1 MKICKKNTRKP
12 QSNHPHSLFA
22 KNLNI
27 FLPFVWKPQSTI
39 HITYL
44 QETFFFFGRLF
55 ESHNLAIC
63 IAYLQENLKFLNCV
77 SHLVSIEGCQKICSF
92 VFHLMAIPQTCV
104 SFCNH
109 SSSLC
114 FILSPLFEPM
124 FCFIAT

>member
-27 FLPFVWKPQSTI
+27 FLPFVGKPQSTI

-44 QETFFFFGRLF
+44 QATFFSFLPLVWKPQSSHLHSLF
-55 ESHNLAIC
+55 ARK
-63 IAYLQENLKFLNCV
+63 LKFLKLCLSPSV
-77 SHLVSIEGCQKICSF
+77 HWRLSKICSF

-109 SSSLC
+109 SSSLR